1 MYTHQRTVSRLPEAL
16 NQMTHHV
23 RMARLRLTAAIDALD
38 RGPAH
43 ASHAVAAAAA
53 GLQHTMQA
61 RSVAAA
67 ISRDLAIA
75 AQHHT
80 PTTH

>member
-1 MYTHQRTVSRLPEAL
+1 
-16 NQMTHHV
+16 MTHHV
-23 RMARLRLTAAIDALD
+23 RMARLRLTVAIDALD

-61 RSVAAA
+61 RAVAAA
-67 ISRDLAIA
+67 ISRDLANA
-75 AQHHT
+75 ARNHPDQ
-80 PTTH
+80 TT